1 MADTFL
7 TLKDLTA
14 ARGTDMAV
22 GVVDNIINV
31 APEMDVLLGRPIG
44 GIEFKALIRTA
55 IVNSASFRKVNSGVP
70 LGASSYD
77 RKRWNCFAFDIQMRT
92 DQMLVEAE
100 ENENMSGPDFLSQEV
115 VSAMRAKALYL
126 GKQIYQGTL
135 NDPLGFPGMIDFFTT
150 ARTQVDSRTGRKI
163 NQYIEGGGT
172 VAGACQNVWF
182 VKMGPQGY
190 HLIFGK
196 GAGIRANPIMLLQ
209 VLSPDGLGHQMAFCH
224 NIYGWIGAAMPQYH
238 AIGMIGNINP
248 TQSAPVNGA
257 LTYTNPLTDALV
269 TGLFPLFPIGIKPDL
284 CFMTQLAAASL
295 QNSRAVTNFVDS
307 ADRGFTKGIAPT
319 ADFPTHLPTMGN
331 IPIVI
336 TDSIA
341 NGNQF
346 IPS

>member
-14 ARGTDMAV
+14 ARGTDVAV

-31 APEMDVLLGRPIG
+31 APELDVLLGRPIN

-55 IVNSASFRKVNSGVP
+55 IVNSAAFRKVNSGVP

-77 RKRWNCFAFDIQMRT
+77 RKRWNCFLFDIQLRI
-92 DQMLVEAE
+92 DQALVEAE
-100 ENENMSGPDFLSQEV
+100 ENENLTAADFMSQEI
-115 VSAMRAKALYL
+115 VSSMRAKALYL

-150 ARTQVDSRTGRKI
+150 ARTQVDSRTGKKI
-163 NQYIEGGGT
+163 DQYVEGGAT
-172 VAGACQNVWF
+172 TAGACQNVWF

-190 HLIFGK
+190 HLIYGK
-196 GAGIRANPIMLLQ
+196 GSGIRANPWFLQ
-209 VLSPDGLGHQMAFCH
+209 QVVSPDNAGKQIAFCS
-224 NIYGWIGAAMPQYH
+224 NVYGWIGAAMPQYH

-248 TQSAPVNGA
+248 TQTVAAGA
-257 LTYTNPLTDALV
+257 VTYANPLTDALV
-269 TGLFPLFPIGIKPDL
+269 TALFPKFPIGLKPDL
-284 CFMTQLAAASL
+284 CFMTQFAAASL
-295 QNSRAVTNFVDS
+295 QNSRAVTNFVSS

-346 IPS
+346 TPS